1 MRLAMKRISILLS
14 LMAGFILACSCV
26 SQEDI
31 EKLQNQI
38 DQQNS
43 RIQTSIAELENTDK
57 ALKIYVEDLTKTA
70 ESLQKSISQ
79 TDAKLEAAKLVLTIT
94 ILF

>member
-1 MRLAMKRISILLS
+1 MKRISILLS
-14 LMAGFILACSCV
+14 LMVGFILACSCV

-38 DQQNS
+38 DQLS
-43 RIQTSIAELENTDK
+43 SSAENLITNLEKTDK

>member
-1 MRLAMKRISILLS
+1 MRLTMNRISILLS
-14 LMAGFILACSCV
+14 LMAGVILAGSCV

-57 ALKIYVEDLTKTA
+57 ALKVYIEDLTKTA

-79 TDAKLEAAKLVLTIT
+79 TDAKLEAAKLVFTIR

>member
-1 MRLAMKRISILLS
+1 MKRIRILLS
-14 LMAGFILACSCV
+14 LMVGFILTCSCV

-57 ALKIYVEDLTKTA
+57 ALKVYIEDLTKTA

>member
-1 MRLAMKRISILLS
+1 MKRISILLS
-14 LMAGFILACSCV
+14 LMVGFILACSCV

-38 DQQNS
+38 DQLSSSAENS
-43 RIQTSIAELENTDK
+43 ITNLENTDK
-57 ALKIYVEDLTKTA
+57 ALRVYIEDLTKTA

>member
-1 MRLAMKRISILLS
+1 MKRISILLS
-14 LMAGFILACSCV
+14 LMVGFIMAWSCV
-26 SQEDI
+26 NQDDI
-31 EKLQNQI
+31 KNLQNQI
-38 DQQNS
+38 DQLSSSAENS
-43 RIQTSIAELENTDK
+43 ITNLEKTDK
-57 ALKIYVEDLTKTA
+57 ALKIYVEDLTKTS

>member
-1 MRLAMKRISILLS
+1 MKRISILLS
-14 LMAGFILACSCV
+14 LMVGFIMAWSCV
-26 SQEDI
+26 NQDDI
-31 EKLQNQI
+31 KNLQNQI
-38 DQQNS
+38 DQLSSSAENS
-43 RIQTSIAELENTDK
+43 ITNLEKTDK

-70 ESLQKSISQ
+70 ESLQKTISQ

>member
-1 MRLAMKRISILLS
+1 MKRISILLS
-14 LMAGFILACSCV
+14 LMAGFILAGSCV
-26 SQEDI
+26 SQDDI
-31 EKLQNQI
+31 ENLQNQI
-38 DQQNS
+38 DQLSSSAENS
-43 RIQTSIAELENTDK
+43 ITNLEKTDK
-57 ALKIYVEDLTKTA
+57 VLKVYIDDLTKTA

>member
-1 MRLAMKRISILLS
+1 MKRISILLS
-14 LMAGFILACSCV
+14 LMVGFILACSCV

-31 EKLQNQI
+31 EKLRNQI
-38 DQQNS
+38 DQLSSSAENS
-43 RIQTSIAELENTDK
+43 ITNLEKTDK
-57 ALKIYVEDLTKTA
+57 VLKVYIDDLTKTA

>member
-1 MRLAMKRISILLS
+1 MKRISILLS

-38 DQQNS
+38 DQLS
-43 RIQTSIAELENTDK
+43 SSAENLITNLEKTDK

>member
-1 MRLAMKRISILLS
+1 MKRISILLS
-14 LMAGFILACSCV
+14 LMAGFILAGSCV
-26 SQEDI
+26 SQDDI
-31 EKLQNQI
+31 ENLQNQI
-38 DQQNS
+38 DQLSSSAENS
-43 RIQTSIAELENTDK
+43 ITNLEKTDK

>member
-1 MRLAMKRISILLS
+1 MKRISILLS

-57 ALKIYVEDLTKTA
+57 ALKEYIEDLKKTA
-70 ESLQKSISQ
+70 ENLQKSISQ

>member
-1 MRLAMKRISILLS
+1 MKRISILLS
-14 LMAGFILACSCV
+14 LMVGFIMAWSCV
-26 SQEDI
+26 NQDDI
-31 EKLQNQI
+31 KNLQNQI
-38 DQQNS
+38 DQLSSSAENS
-43 RIQTSIAELENTDK
+43 ITNLEKTDK
-57 ALKIYVEDLTKTA
+57 VLKVYIDDLTKTA

>member
-1 MRLAMKRISILLS
+1 MKRISILLS

-57 ALKIYVEDLTKTA
+57 ALKVYIEDLAKTA

>member
-1 MRLAMKRISILLS
+1 MKRISILLS
-14 LMAGFILACSCV
+14 LMVGFILACSCV

-57 ALKIYVEDLTKTA
+57 ALKVYIEDLTKTA

>member
-1 MRLAMKRISILLS
+1 MKRISILLS
-14 LMAGFILACSCV
+14 LMVGFILTCSCV

-38 DQQNS
+38 DQLSSSAENS
-43 RIQTSIAELENTDK
+43 ITNLEKTDK
-57 ALKIYVEDLTKTA
+57 VLKVYIDDLTKTA

>member
-1 MRLAMKRISILLS
+1 MKRISILLS
-14 LMAGFILACSCV
+14 LMVGFILACSCV

-38 DQQNS
+38 DQLSSSAENS
-43 RIQTSIAELENTDK
+43 ITNLEKTDK
-57 ALKIYVEDLTKTA
+57 VLKVYIDDLTKTA

>member
-1 MRLAMKRISILLS
+1 MKRISILLS
-14 LMAGFILACSCV
+14 LMAAFIMACSCV

-57 ALKIYVEDLTKTA
+57 ALKVYIEDLTKTA

-79 TDAKLEAAKLVLTIT
+79 TDAKLEAAKLVFTIR

>member
-1 MRLAMKRISILLS
+1 
-14 LMAGFILACSCV
+14 MAGFILACSCV

-57 ALKIYVEDLTKTA
+57 ALKVYIEDLAKTA